1 MQTPVDEWE
10 QMVGMAADDTFNVVK
25 AVMNSLGD
33 RPFMKEKA
41 TEEMELAAYQAL
53 RSTVDGMYNYAEGI
67 RVELEARLG
76 GYSAEER
83 LALGWPDSEV
93 RRVAYLLTLKYVQR
107 MNRISEKLGI
117 HVEGLE
123 PVEPLP
129 PVVDDLGGE
138 EWLSPLTQ
146 AAPELAMGPTP
157 LMSEALPLTTSALS
171 PTEPLIPTLGTQLAP
186 F

>member
-67 RVELEARLG
+67 RIELEARLG

-138 EWLSPLTQ
+138 MWQTPSPMQSQESNLDGLLM
-146 AAPELAMGPTP
+146 PE
-157 LMSEALPLTTSALS
+157 SALS
-171 PTEPLIPTLGTQLAP
+171 PEEPLLPLSMTTAQVP

>member
-1 MQTPVDEWE
+1 MQPPVDAWE
-10 QMVGMAADDTFNVVK
+10 QVVGMAAGDIFNVVK

-83 LALGWPDSEV
+83 LALEWPDSEV

-146 AAPELAMGPTP
+146 AAPELAMGQTP
-157 LMSEALPLTTSALS
+157 LMSEALPLTTSALF